1 MAKKN
6 YKIKGMHCH
15 ACEVLMERRFRK
27 ISGVKK
33 VEADYATGIVKVT
46 YDSEPSV
53 LELNNSI
60 KDAGYSVVIEDEI
73 NRGSKGANEQEK
85 TDYLEVVMYFIIVLG
100 IYAAL
105 KPIGIL
111 PHLSL
116 TDNMSYGFIFLL
128 GIVAAF
134 STCLAVS
141 GGLLL
146 AVAAKYNEMHS
157 SLTGWQKFK
166 PNIYFN
172 IGRILSYTFFGFV
185 IGAFGSVLT
194 LSPFGSGVLTII
206 VSIVMVLLG
215 FQLLNLFPWLRRFQP
230 KMPKFIGHKVH
241 DISSMESKSA
251 PFMLGAGTF
260 FLPCGFT
267 MALQLYVL
275 SKGSAVVGALAMLA
289 FSLGT
294 LPTLASLGVISS
306 FVKGSLQKDFL
317 KFAGVIVI
325 LMGLF
330 NIISG
335 LTLVGLD
342 TGDFSTGSN
351 LLSTPGSKAIS
362 SAPKP
367 YLKQA
372 PKGTANLE
380 LLPIADGKQIARMR
394 VNGLEYEPANF
405 KVRQGV
411 PVEWQVDASDA
422 SGCAHVLI
430 MPKLKISRYL
440 SGDKLN
446 IITFTPTEAG
456 NYPFSCSM
464 GMTTLG
470 ASFVVVQDTT

>member
-6 YKIKGMHCH
+6 YKIKGMHCQ
-15 ACEVLMERRFRK
+15 ACEVWMERRFRK

-73 NRGSKGANEQEK
+73 NRGSKGADEQEK

-172 IGRILSYTFFGFV
+172 IGRIFSYTFFGFV

-194 LSPFGSGVLTII
+194 LFPFGSGVLTII

-294 LPTLASLGVISS
+294 LPTL
-306 FVKGSLQKDFL
+306 
-317 KFAGVIVI
+317 
-325 LMGLF
+325 
-330 NIISG
+330 
-335 LTLVGLD
+335 
-342 TGDFSTGSN
+342 
-351 LLSTPGSKAIS
+351 
-362 SAPKP
+362 
-367 YLKQA
+367 
-372 PKGTANLE
+372 
-380 LLPIADGKQIARMR
+380 
-394 VNGLEYEPANF
+394 
-405 KVRQGV
+405 
-411 PVEWQVDASDA
+411 
-422 SGCAHVLI
+422 
-430 MPKLKISRYL
+430 
-440 SGDKLN
+440 
-446 IITFTPTEAG
+446 
-456 NYPFSCSM
+456 
-464 GMTTLG
+464 
-470 ASFVVVQDTT
+470 